1 MNHFSYPGLL
11 FRLAYRLSLS
21 ARWIATKPVCKSF
34 GRTTD
39 QASDAIEE
47 IYVINLD
54 RQAPRWNQMQR
65 ELHNIYDRSGTP
77 LISLMKRFP
86 AIDARDYVGSPSESV
101 IETHYSLADQLFV
114 EPQPLVSI
122 GRINIDQRIQMTRQ
136 EVAVALSHIEVWK
149 RIASDEHSYSLVL
162 EDDICFLRNFPKF
175 VDQAWEDLR
184 NAHGYSPYFDVLY
197 LSYQEVKTRAQ
208 KFDVSDFVFRPYRGL
223 WNLSGYVLSRSGA
236 RRLLGLLPI
245 RGPIDL
251 WINHQ
256 FEKLN
261 VFATSK
267 SVINQRL
274 DYRSDNSYSVLP
286 VLSKIGIL
294 KNEKPLLFKTKP
306 LKGPVFALGS
316 HGTGLT
322 SLAMAL
328 SMLGYRCCS
337 DVNELPFTERENLFW
352 KKRGRIFD
360 AYVNIGSL
368 EEHFVELAKV
378 YPNAKFIVTVNTPD
392 DLAESHREILD
403 GHALPGGNGSQC
415 GIFSVA
421 RRIQESSGDILI
433 LPAQASNKWKPICEF
448 LECVPPLSPYPAFVD
463 QFQRRLSLG
472 NTNGSRGHLPRT
484 HRLRFDTLPWIA
496 ISNRNWIGVPS
507 DGDDFK
513 AVVGEGSITVCEQFR
528 KLDSSFWLIRDDTF
542 PSNLAIFDPSN
553 FSIGDDG
560 AARLILHKER
570 SGVRDYTSASI
581 CSRQSFLYGQF
592 EAEIKPANTP
602 GVMTGV
608 FLHRNSPRQEID
620 IELFGKD
627 TTMLLLNVY
636 YNPGGEGAR
645 FEYGYRGTPVLID
658 LGFDASEDYHRYKIE
673 WSPAA
678 IRWFVDDRLVHE
690 RFNWEPTPIPHLPMK
705 FHVNLWP
712 SRSVK
717 LAGRLLDRKLPACST
732 IRSIHLKAFSVKK
745 DRIGQNDE
753 QCASQRTGSSFAS
766 ASR

>member
-11 FRLAYRLSLS
+11 FRLAYRLTLS
-21 ARWIATKPVCKSF
+21 TRWIAKRPVCKSF

-39 QASDAIEE
+39 QTTYSIEE

-54 RQAPRWNQMQR
+54 RQSHRWNQMQK
-65 ELHNIYDRSGTP
+65 ELYNIYDRYGTP
-77 LISLMKRFP
+77 LISLTERFS
-86 AIDARDYVGSPSESV
+86 AIDARDYAEPPNESV
-101 IETHYSLADQLFV
+101 IDPQYSLSDQLFV

-122 GRINIDQRIQMTRQ
+122 GRINIDQRIKMTRQ

-149 RIASDEHSYSLVL
+149 RIASGEHSYSLVL
-162 EDDICFLRNFPKF
+162 EDDICFHRNFPKF
-175 VDQAWEDLR
+175 LDQAWKDLR
-184 NAHGYSPYFDVLY
+184 DAQGYSPFFDVFY

-208 KFDVSDFVFRPYRGL
+208 KSDLSDFVFRPYRGL
-223 WNLSGYVLSRSGA
+223 WNLSGYVLSRIGA
-236 RRLLGLLPI
+236 RRLLDLLPI

-256 FEKLN
+256 FERLN

-267 SVINQRL
+267 SIINQRL
-274 DYRSDNSYSVLP
+274 DCLSDNSYSVLP

-294 KNEKPLLFKTKP
+294 KNEKPLLFKTRS
-306 LKGPVFALGS
+306 LKGPVFAFGS
-316 HGTGLT
+316 QGTGLT

-337 DVNELPFTERENLFW
+337 DMIELPNTERENLFW
-352 KKRGRIFD
+352 NKKGRTFD

-368 EEHFVELAKV
+368 EEHFVELANV
-378 YPNAKFIVTVNTPD
+378 YPNAKFIVTINTAEY
-392 DLAESHREILD
+392 LAKSHREILKGNAVTD
-403 GHALPGGNGSQC
+403 GC
-415 GIFSVA
+415 GCKCCIFNLV
-421 RRIQESSGDILI
+421 RRIRESSGDLLI
-433 LPAQASNKWKPICEF
+433 LPEQESDKWKPICQF
-448 LECVPPLSPYPAFVD
+448 LECVPPLSPFPAFED

-472 NTNGSRGHLPRT
+472 NIKGIRDHFPRT
-484 HRLRFDTLPWIA
+484 HQLRFDTLPWIA

-507 DGDDFK
+507 DGDDYK
-513 AVVGEGSITVCEQFR
+513 AITGEGLIPVCEQFR
-528 KLDSSFWLIRDDTF
+528 ELDTSFWQLRDDTF
-542 PSNLAIFDPSN
+542 PSNLAIFNPSN
-553 FSIGDDG
+553 FSTEDDG
-560 AARLILHKER
+560 TASLILNKKN
-570 SGVRDYTSASI
+570 SGVRSYTSASI
-581 CSRQSFLYGQF
+581 CSRHRFLYGRF

-620 IELFGKD
+620 IELLGKD
-627 TTMLLLNVY
+627 ATKLLLNVY

-658 LGFDASEDYHRYKIE
+658 LGFDASDDYHRYKVE
-673 WSPAA
+673 WSSAA

-712 SRSVK
+712 PRSTK
-717 LAGRLLDRKLPACST
+717 LAGRLVDCLLPACTS
-732 IRSIHLKAFSVKK
+732 IKSIHLKSFSLKENQ
-745 DRIGQNDE
+745 RGQSVE
-753 QCASQRTGSSFAS
+753 KYASQKTGA
-766 ASR
+766 